1 MHHEGSHRVSPVQT
15 PAPSPPYY
23 AQFCKNPSP
32 SPPGVAT
39 TTVFKPGEEG
49 YKAFRI
55 PGMLAFKDV
64 LMVFAEGRKVS
75 E

>member
-1 MHHEGSHRVSPVQT
+1 M
-15 PAPSPPYY
+15 
-23 AQFCKNPSP
+23 
-32 SPPGVAT
+32 AT

>member
-1 MHHEGSHRVSPVQT
+1 M
-15 PAPSPPYY
+15 
-23 AQFCKNPSP
+23 FD
-32 SPPGVAT
+32 
-39 TTVFKPGEEG
+39 PGEEG

-75 E
+75 AVSDRLSGRVIERASD